1 MSDLE
6 NFFYPKSIAIIGASN
21 THGKVGNALM
31 LNLKKFKDR
40 VYPINLKEKEVL
52 GIKSYKSVLDVKDEI
67 DLAVISI
74 PEQVV
79 YNTLEECGKKGI
91 KHVIIITAGFSEV
104 GNIGGQNKLIQ
115 ISNKYKIRIMGPNN
129 FGVVNPSINLDTSF
143 SKLTPEKGNI
153 ALISQSGA
161 LWVYISQLSLN
172 KFGFSIFA
180 SIGNMIDVDFADI
193 IEYLD
198 SEKNTKVIV
207 CYIETLKDGK
217 KFMNICKKSK
227 KPVIAIKSGT
237 TSAGQKAALSHTG
250 SLAGEIEIYK
260 AAFKQSNVFLAETVE
275 DAFDKAQFLT
285 YQKISG
291 NRVIVITNGGGLG
304 VLCADYCN
312 KNNLDVVKLP
322 QKLINHLNLN
332 HNWSRNNPIDLV
344 GDADDTKY
352 REIFLKLE
360 ENKSFFDSVI
370 VILSQQEMIDV
381 FKVAKEIS
389 EFKKRSSKNVVCC
402 LVGIGDNIDKAKK
415 LLIDNGILSF
425 FEPERCA
432 KVLNNI

>member
-67 DLAVISI
+67 DLAVIAI

>member
-67 DLAVISI
+67 DLAVIAI

-402 LVGIGDNIDKAKK
+402 LVGIGDNIDNSKK
-415 LLIDNGILSF
+415 LLFDNGILSF